1 MIFSL
6 LVGALILGS
15 IYGLIALG
23 YSIIYRA
30 SGLMNFAQGELF
42 MLGAFIGL
50 TFYRYLQ
57 LPFFLSFILTIFIM
71 FLMGILIERA
81 MIRKILKRSSGE
93 FIVLAT
99 IALSILFKNMAML
112 IWGSKRI
119 EFPSIVNIGS
129 IQMAGINIQPESILV
144 VAVTIVFMFL
154 FWLFMNKTKFGT
166 AMRSA
171 AQDPLAARA
180 CGIDVSLTTGVTW
193 GLSAAVSAIGG
204 MLYGPVYG
212 VTFGIGSVIGIKG
225 FAAAVVGG
233 YGNMIGAVVGGLLL
247 GFVETYAAGYIG
259 SEYKDFVA
267 YALLILFMFLKP
279 TGLFNERAIED

>member
-50 TFYRYLQ
+50 TFYKYLQ
-57 LPFFLSFILTIFIM
+57 LPFVLSFVLTIVVM
-71 FLMGILIERA
+71 FLMGMLLERA
-81 MIRKILKRSSGE
+81 MIRKILRRSSGE

-112 IWGSKRI
+112 IWGSKRM
-119 EFPSIVNIGS
+119 EFPSIVNSGNV
-129 IQMAGINIQPESILV
+129 QMAGINIQPESIIV
-144 VAVTIVFMFL
+144 VAVTIVFMLL

-212 VTFGIGSVIGIKG
+212 VAFGIGSVIGIKG

-247 GFVETYAAGYIG
+247 GFVETFSAGYIG

>member
-1 MIFSL
+1 MLFSL
-6 LVGALILGS
+6 TVGALILGS

-57 LPFFLSFILTIFIM
+57 LPFLLSFVLTIIVM
-71 FLMGILIERA
+71 FLAGMLLERA
-81 MIRKILKRSSGE
+81 VIRKILKKSNGE

-99 IALSILFKNMAML
+99 IALSVLFKNFAML
-112 IWGSKRI
+112 VWGSKRL
-119 EFPSIVNIGS
+119 EFPSLFSVSS
-129 IQMAGINIQPESILV
+129 IEISGINIQPESILV
-144 VAVTIVFMFL
+144 VAATFIFMVL

-180 CGIDVSLTTGVTW
+180 SGIDVSLTTGVTW

-212 VTFGIGSVIGIKG
+212 VTFGIGATIGMRG
-225 FAAAVVGG
+225 FAGAVIGG

-247 GFVETYAAGYIG
+247 GFVETFAAGYIG

-267 YALLILFMFLKP
+267 YAVLILFMFLKP